1 MPEHCFDRDA
11 LPAPRRLLSH
21 PNYDLVFSEGQHRAG
36 ARAFQ
41 VHNHAGVVLQPQ
53 IAAARRAETG
63 FAGALRVSAR
73 KIADADELVDGAGGA
88 DFLNPATGAPAT
100 GAHDAAEDFERIVL
114 PLAFQGA
121 VTGADAR
128 DAILGDRHPARGR
141 QAATLCSLKYSSS
154 RSSRSPQAQPP

>member
-88 DFLNPATGAPAT
+88 DFLNPATGA
-100 GAHDAAEDFERIVL
+100 HDAAEDFERIVL
-114 PLAFQGA
+114 PPG
-121 VTGADAR
+121 VPMCR
-128 DAILGDRHPARGR
+128 YRRRRP
-141 QAATLCSLKYSSS
+141 
-154 RSSRSPQAQPP
+154 